1 MMSRLRQ
8 YFITGL
14 LVWLPMGV
22 TVWVLLWLVG
32 ILDGIFLGVLAAAE
46 AVTPGL
52 APLADQLRRIPGLGM
67 ILVAIVILGT
77 GLFVANMFGQWWLRQ
92 WHKVMTR
99 IPVVRS
105 IYSSVK
111 QVSDTLFSGSGQAF
125 SKALLVQYP
134 RQGAWTIAFLT
145 GKPGGEVARHLDGDY
160 LSVYVPTTP
169 NPTSG
174 FFLMVPRA
182 DVVELK
188 MSVDEA
194 LKYIISMGVV
204 VPPLRELRPDEP
216 SPTQPVPGVADPAQ
230 PGLADAASATQ
241 PTAVHSLVDPATA
254 RPEL

>member
-22 TVWVLLWLVG
+22 TVWVLLWLLG
-32 ILDGIFLGVLAAAE
+32 ILDGIFLGVLSAAE
-46 AVTPGL
+46 AMVPALG
-52 APLADQLRRIPGLGM
+52 PLANRLRHIPGLGV

-92 WHKVMTR
+92 WHRLMTR

-111 QVSDTLFSGSGQAF
+111 QVSDTLFSGNGQAF
-125 SKALLVQYP
+125 SKALLIQYP
-134 RQGAWTIAFLT
+134 RAGAWTIAFVT
-145 GKPGGEVARHLDGDY
+145 GKPEGEVSCHLQGDFV
-160 LSVYVPTTP
+160 SVYVPTTP

-182 DVVELK
+182 DVVELN

-194 LKYIISMGVV
+194 LKYVISMGVV
-204 VPPLRELRPDEP
+204 APPQRAPCADEPIPVPQVPGITGPLRAPAAEP
-216 SPTQPVPGVADPAQ
+216 ADTP
-230 PGLADAASATQ
+230 PFSAAG
-241 PTAVHSLVDPATA
+241 
-254 RPEL
+254 

>member
-1 MMSRLRQ
+1 MSRLRQ

-32 ILDGIFLGVLAAAE
+32 ILDSIFLAVLAAAE
-46 AVTPGL
+46 ALLPGL
-52 APLADQLRRIPGLGM
+52 TPLADQLRRIPGLGV
-67 ILVAIVILGT
+67 ILVAVVVLGT
-77 GLFVANMFGQWWLRQ
+77 GLFVANMFGQWWVRQ
-92 WHKVMTR
+92 WERLMQR

-111 QVSDTLFSGSGQAF
+111 QVSDTLFSGTGQAF

-134 RQGAWTIAFLT
+134 RQGTWTIAFLT
-145 GKPGGEVARHLDGDY
+145 GQPGGEVARHLDGDY
-160 LSVYVPTTP
+160 ISIYVPTTP

-174 FFLMVPRA
+174 FFLVVPRA

-194 LKYIISMGVV
+194 LKYVISMGVV
-204 VPPLRELRPDEP
+204 AP
-216 SPTQPVPGVADPAQ
+216 SPRGPRAADPPAPLPASAGAAQPVVGTVAGAPPISHPLADPA
-230 PGLADAASATQ
+230 G
-241 PTAVHSLVDPATA
+241 A